1 MSYPAISDHESL
13 IDVALDKPI
22 PIGQDLLPRIEAIGM
37 NPIDTKIRAPNN
49 QSKAK
54 RYSRLK
60 RRRAMDRACCAWSGS
75 RCGVR
80 SPLMPAASPRSR
92 SGVIEP
98 LLSLIR
104 QCRLN
109 GIKQTRIIRRH
120 IR

>member
-1 MSYPAISDHESL
+1 MSYPVILDHESL
-13 IDVALDKPI
+13 IDVELDEPI
-22 PIGQDLLPRIEAIGM
+22 PIGQDLLRRIEAIGM
-37 NPIDTKIRAPNN
+37 NPIDTKVRAPNN

-54 RYSRLK
+54 RYSRLQ
-60 RRRAMDRACCAWSGS
+60 RRRAMDRACCTWPGS

-80 SPLMPAASPRSR
+80 PLLPAASPRSR
-92 SGVIEP
+92 SGVVEP